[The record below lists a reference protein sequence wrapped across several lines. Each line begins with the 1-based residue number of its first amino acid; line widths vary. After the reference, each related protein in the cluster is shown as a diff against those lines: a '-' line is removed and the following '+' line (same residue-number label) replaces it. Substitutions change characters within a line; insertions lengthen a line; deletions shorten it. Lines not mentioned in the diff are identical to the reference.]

1 MGIDN
6 NCEKMLYLCYI
17 YNDLTSGGTAMYS
30 IRQEQMREY
39 IEQKNVVTIKE
50 LQLLFPDVSLM
61 TIHRDLDALE
71 HNGIV
76 VKFRGGAKSV
86 RHSGDPE
93 FNVRMR
99 ENNSCKDVIARKA
112 LSLIQPNSSVFLDAS
127 TTNLALAKNLPDINL
142 NIFTTGP
149 SIALELCRLHNPVV
163 TLCCGTINRKNL
175 ALSGQNTLE
184 MLSGINIDMAFIG
197 VSGCSV
203 DAGFTCGTESDML
216 VKRLVI
222 SKARTSVVMCSRD
235 KFSCLMPYTFARIE
249 DVDYIIGDTVL
260 PETFAAAAQSAGVTI
275 L

>member
-1 MGIDN
+1 
-6 NCEKMLYLCYI
+6 
-17 YNDLTSGGTAMYS
+17 MYS

-39 IEQKNVVTIKE
+39 IENKNVATIKE
-50 LQLLFPDVSLM
+50 LQSMFPDVSLM
-61 TIHRDLDALE
+61 TIHRDLDTLQK
-71 HNGIV
+71 NGYV

-86 RHSGDPE
+86 RLAGDPE

-99 ENNSCKDVIARKA
+99 ENNSGKMAAAKKA
-112 LSLIQPNSSVFLDAS
+112 LELIQPNASVFLDAS
-127 TTNLALAKNLPDINL
+127 TTNLALVKALPDISL

-175 ALSGQNTLE
+175 ALSGQNTLQ
-184 MLSGINIDMAFIG
+184 MLSEINIDLAFIG

-203 DAGFTCGTESDML
+203 EAGFTCGTEGDML

-222 SKARTSVVMCSRD
+222 QKARTSVIMCD
-235 KFSCLMPYTFARIE
+235 KEKFNCLMPYTFAKLG
-249 DVDYIIGDTVL
+249 DVDYLICDTAV
-260 PETFAAAAQSAGVTI
+260 PEAFSRAAGENGLKI

>member
-1 MGIDN
+1 
-6 NCEKMLYLCYI
+6 
-17 YNDLTSGGTAMYS
+17 MYS

-39 IEQKNVVTIKE
+39 IEQKNVVSIKE
-50 LQLLFPDVSLM
+50 LQALFPDVSLM

-71 HNGIV
+71 RSGTV

-86 RHSGDPE
+86 RHTGDPE

-99 ENNSCKDVIARKA
+99 ENNAGKNVIARKA
-112 LSLIQPNSSVFLDAS
+112 LELIQPHSSVFLDAS

-175 ALSGQNTLE
+175 ALSGQNTLQ
-184 MLSGINIDMAFIG
+184 MLEGINIDLAFIG

-203 DAGFTCGTESDML
+203 EAGFTCGTESDML

-222 SKARTSVVMCSRD
+222 RKARTSVVMCSHE
-235 KFSCLMPYTFARIE
+235 KFSCLMPYTFANLD
-249 DVDYIIGDTVL
+249 DVDYIIGDTAL
-260 PETFAAAAQSAGVTI
+260 PEAFAQAAQAAGVSV